1 MWLDVL
7 IKAKKIG
14 LCMKYGIKEVCND
27 WAWHFQRCLLKLGIG
42 PGLLTS
48 SCTFQGWIHHYFECN
63 ILCIQALSLSI
74 F

>member
-1 MWLDVL
+1 MPHKIIKESYKFEQDEENLDMWLHVL

-14 LCMKYGIKEVCND
+14 LCMKYGIIEVCND

-48 SCTFQGWIHHYFECN
+48 SCTF
-63 ILCIQALSLSI
+63 
-74 F
+74 